1 MIEKLIEASIRNRF
15 LVIIIAAALT
25 VAGVYAMLNTP
36 VDAIPDLSENQV
48 IVFTDWMGR
57 SPREIE
63 DQVTYPLSRK
73 LQGLVGV
80 RAVRSS
86 SEFNFSM
93 ITIIFE
99 DSVDFYF
106 ARQRVTEKLAQ
117 AGTFLPAGVL
127 PYLAPDATALGQ
139 IFWYTVETSAS
150 DPIDTSRLWALN
162 KFYIA
167 PQLNAAAGVADV
179 ATVGGSPLEY
189 QIDVRPEALRA
200 YGITLGDL
208 YSAVAKS
215 NMPAGGGVIQKNNA
229 EYIVRGV
236 GWIRG
241 KDDIEMTVIK
251 EVKGTPIYVKT
262 VATVQL
268 GTQFRR
274 SVYEKD
280 GNEVVGGVV
289 LMRHQQNPLDVTQ
302 HVKQKIQELQPG
314 LPAGVHIVAA
324 YDRTRLIKGAIHT
337 LTEVMWHEMTIASIA
352 ILLILMHVRSV
363 FVICVTLPLAVLFSF
378 LFMWILRQLG
388 IIDIQANIMSLAG
401 ITISIGILVDQAIVM
416 TENAT
421 HHLKEHFGD
430 RPVSRDIA
438 DLVIEPC
445 RTVGRPIFFS
455 VMIMLLSFV
464 PVFMLSGREGKLFHP
479 LAFTKSFAM
488 IGVAL
493 ISVTLVPA
501 LIPIFIKGRLRSE
514 EENAIVRSFTRI
526 YKPLLTWALPRRN
539 LVMWMFAVLLIL
551 GAGMF
556 PLQAL
561 IGQGASENAW
571 RATFLGV
578 FGLVT
583 SLTVILTTGKREGDG
598 RYLMVAEGLL
608 MMSAGCAWLGLNAAE
623 ILVNP
628 ALGGWIPLLKLL
640 SWAASGVCLLGLA
653 LMAVL
658 ADKSGSDVRY
668 LTVAV
673 ALLATS
679 GGLFWLGHF
688 WGVPAID
695 LTLVRW
701 FWLVMAGLPLLAV
714 FALTIWS
721 QRAILRQ
728 FVTLGSLV
736 MLGLWASRFSKI
748 GVAFM
753 PALDEG
759 TTLDMPITVPRASVT
774 QSADD
779 LKARDA
785 LLRGFPEVESVIG
798 KAGRADTPTD
808 PAPLDMVETFVN
820 FRPKEFWPKRV
831 LKFDDA
837 LLQTENVWQK
847 LEKQGFLKTVSD
859 DERKNARNDAAQKAL
874 ERFDETQRTLA
885 LLRYGEFERELEGTL
900 TRFAVAE
907 TIRRIGLA
915 GQLNWPDATTAAAQ
929 AERMTAE
936 FTPKFGRWLARNP
949 ALEDAADLAQQ
960 AAADL
965 SERGFVADVAAAL
978 QLKNSSIK
986 EVAQQFAEAL
996 GAEHQTFAGVL
1007 LHDVTEHRLELWR
1020 ERVRTINWELFDQ
1033 GTEAF
1038 TTYALEEVAKAAV
1051 VAKLVPETPKGT
1063 QFERFSAE
1071 AIQGQLDREIDK
1083 TSFEP
1088 FAALR
1093 DELVKSFRKRVFLWP
1108 RKTGPKGDLVD
1119 DEMGRVLQV
1128 PGWSNIFTQP
1138 IINRIEMLSTGVRT
1152 DIGVKVFG
1160 PDLDTIDRVCK
1171 DIEAAIKPLNGA
1183 RDTIAS
1189 PIMGKGYLQVDI
1201 NREAAAR
1208 YGISVEDIQNEIEVA
1223 LAGRAVTFTVE
1234 KRERF
1239 PVRIRYARAQ
1249 REDEESI
1256 RRLLVSP
1263 GSMGGSA
1270 ASSMGGDDKG
1280 SATVQFG
1287 GGVGTVAASPMGDQ
1301 SHSATP
1307 GHAIAGKPLIPL
1319 GALAEVKVV
1328 EGPAMIKSENGRLLN
1343 YVTLNVR
1350 GRDIVGFVDEAQR
1363 VVSQKVKL
1371 PEGVHI
1377 EWSGEFEHQVRAART
1392 LRFVFPAVI
1401 ILIFVILY
1409 MTYHDLA
1416 DAALMML
1423 AVPEALAGGAFFMY
1437 LFPKIMQ
1444 GWSAPPMEFSVA
1456 VWVGFIACFGM
1467 ATETGIIMLVYLRE
1481 AIAKRGGLE
1490 NISSLEELR
1499 QAVIEG
1505 AVQRLR
1511 PKLLTEG
1518 VAIIAIFPMVFA
1530 KGVGGEI
1537 LAPMALPV
1545 LGGLLISDEVV
1556 DLFLPV
1562 RFYWVRRTRW
1572 LKLQREREQKALE
1585 GVSTAKTLLPVT
1597 VG

>member
-1 MIEKLIEASIRNRF
+1 MIERLIESSIRNRF
-15 LVIIIAAALT
+15 LVLILAAALT

-73 LQGLVGV
+73 LQGLAGV
-80 RAVRSS
+80 KAVRSS

-99 DSVDFYF
+99 DGIDFYF
-106 ARQRVTEKLAQ
+106 ARQRVTEKLSQ
-117 AGTFLPAGVL
+117 ASTFLPTGVV

-139 IFWYTVETSAS
+139 IFWYTVESSITN
-150 DPIDTSRLWALN
+150 PIDPPRLWALN
-162 KFYIA
+162 KFFIA
-167 PQLNAAAGVADV
+167 PQLNAAAGVSDV
-179 ATVGGSPLEY
+179 ATVGGMPMEY

-200 YGITLGDL
+200 YGLTLGDL
-208 YSAVAKS
+208 YAAVAKS

-236 GWIRG
+236 GWI
-241 KDDIEMTVIK
+241 KNKQDIEETVIK
-251 EVKGTPIYVKT
+251 EISGTPIYVKNI
-262 VATVQL
+262 ASVQL

-280 GNEVVGGVV
+280 GNEVVGGAV
-289 LMRHQQNPLDVTQ
+289 LMRHGENPLDVT
-302 HVKQKIQELQPG
+302 KRIKDKIHELQPG
-314 LPAGVHIVAA
+314 LPEGVHIVPA
-324 YDRTRLIKGAIHT
+324 YDRTRLINGAIHT
-337 LTEVMWHEMTIASIA
+337 LAEVMWHEMAIASLA
-352 ILLILMHVRSV
+352 ILLILVHVRSV
-363 FVICVTLPLAVLFSF
+363 FVICITLPLAVLFSF
-378 LFMWILRQLG
+378 LMMWLLRTLG

-430 RPVSRDIA
+430 KKVTGDIRE
-438 DLVIEPC
+438 LVIPAC

-455 VMIMLLSFV
+455 VMIMLISFI

-479 LAFTKSFAM
+479 LAFTKSFALL
-488 IGVAL
+488 GVAL

-501 LIPIFIKGRLRSE
+501 LIPTFIKGRLRSE
-514 EENAIVRSFTRI
+514 EENPIVRSFIHI

-539 LVMWMFAVLLIL
+539 LVMWAFSVLLIMA
-551 GAGMF
+551 AGMF
-556 PLQAL
+556 PLQAI
-561 IGQGASENAW
+561 IGQGASEGAW
-571 RATFLGV
+571 QTTFFIV

-583 SLTVILTTGKREGDG
+583 FLTVVSTR
-598 RYLMVAEGLL
+598 GLR
-608 MMSAGCAWLGLNAAE
+608 WQ
-623 ILVNP
+623 V
-628 ALGGWIPLLKLL
+628 L
-640 SWAASGVCLLGLA
+640 S
-653 LMAVL
+653 
-658 ADKSGSDVRY
+658 
-668 LTVAV
+668 
-673 ALLATS
+673 
-679 GGLFWLGHF
+679 
-688 WGVPAID
+688 
-695 LTLVRW
+695 
-701 FWLVMAGLPLLAV
+701 
-714 FALTIWS
+714 FA
-721 QRAILRQ
+721 
-728 FVTLGSLV
+728 SLV
-736 MLGLWASRFSKI
+736 VISLWSYGFTKI

-759 TTLDMPITVPRASVT
+759 TTLDMPVTVPRASVT
-774 QSADD
+774 QAADD

-831 LKFDDA
+831 LKFPDA
-837 LLQTENVWQK
+837 ARQTEQILAA
-847 LEKQGFLKTVSD
+847 LENQGFVVQASQAD
-859 DERKNARNDAAQKAL
+859 DRASLINDAAQKAL
-874 ERFDETQRTLA
+874 ERFDETLRDLA
-885 LLRYGEFERELEGTL
+885 LRRFKELEESLGPEL

-907 TIRRIGLA
+907 VVRWMHEAGRLTWPSTLGEQQEIDRLA
-915 GQLNWPDATTAAAQ
+915 NMQVPNYAP
-929 AERMTAE
+929 
-936 FTPKFGRWLARNP
+936 WLVKNP
-949 ALEDAADLAQQ
+949 SLEDTTRLAQ
-960 AAADL
+960 
-965 SERGFVADVAAAL
+965 EVAEELVRLGVVSDVAAAL
-978 QLKNSSIK
+978 QVSNESQTGLRRLLQV
-986 EVAQQFAEAL
+986 VAEGF
-996 GAEHQTFAGVL
+996 GAVPRTFGGEL
-1007 LHDVTEHRLELWR
+1007 LATVEKQRHARWGEQ
-1020 ERVRTINWELFDQ
+1020 VRHINWELFDQ
-1033 GTEAF
+1033 GAETFSWCAMQELLKGAQGA
-1038 TTYALEEVAKAAV
+1038 ALLQAAGHGADSERFAIAAV
-1051 VAKLVPETPKGT
+1051 
-1063 QFERFSAE
+1063 
-1071 AIQGQLDREIDK
+1071 QGQLGRSLAPEVVQ
-1083 TSFEP
+1083 P
-1088 FAALR
+1088 FLSLIAETTQR
-1093 DELVKSFRKRVFLWP
+1093 FHDQVFLWP
-1108 RKTGPKGDLVD
+1108 RQTGPKGDLVD

-1171 DIEAAIKPLNGA
+1171 EIEAVLKPINGA

-1189 PIMGKGYLQVDI
+1189 PIMGKGYLQIDV
-1201 NREAAAR
+1201 NRQAAAR
-1208 YGISVEDIQNEIEVA
+1208 YGISVEDVQNEIEVA
-1223 LAGRAVTFTVE
+1223 LAGRAVTYTVE
-1234 KRERF
+1234 KRDRF
-1239 PVRIRYARAQ
+1239 PVRIRYARVH

-1256 RRLLVSP
+1256 RRLLINP
-1263 GSMGGSA
+1263 GGA
-1270 ASSMGGDDKG
+1270 VASSGMTGAVMNGAPTKSMSSD
-1280 SATVQFG
+1280 SNPTESSNRTA
-1287 GGVGTVAASPMGDQ
+1287 
-1301 SHSATP
+1301 HSATP
-1307 GHAIAGKPLIPL
+1307 AHAAKGTSPLPL
-1319 GALAEVKVV
+1319 SAVAEIRVV

-1363 VVSQKVKL
+1363 VVAQKVKL

-1392 LRFVFPAVI
+1392 LRYVFPAVI
-1401 ILIFVILY
+1401 VLIFVILY
-1409 MTYHDLA
+1409 LTYNDLA

-1423 AVPEALAGGAFFMY
+1423 AVPEALAGGAFFMF

-1444 GWSAPPMEFSVA
+1444 GWDAPPMDFSVA

-1481 AIAKRGGLE
+1481 AIEKRGGLE
-1490 NISSLEELR
+1490 NIASLEELR

-1505 AVQRLR
+1505 AVHRLR

-1562 RFYWVRRTRW
+1562 RFYWVRRARW
-1572 LKLQREREQKALE
+1572 LKLHSISA
-1585 GVSTAKTLLPVT
+1585 VST
-1597 VG
+1597 

>member
-1 MIEKLIEASIRNRF
+1 MIERLIELSIRNRF
-15 LVIIIAAALT
+15 LVLLLAAALT
-25 VAGVYAMLNTP
+25 VAGIYAMLNTP

-73 LQGLVGV
+73 LQGLAGV

-99 DSVDFYF
+99 DSIDFYF

-117 AGTFLPAGVL
+117 ATTFLPPGVV

-139 IFWYTVETSAS
+139 IFWYTVETSAEH
-150 DPIDTSRLWALN
+150 PIDTPRLWALN

-167 PQLNAAAGVADV
+167 QQLNAAAGVSDV
-179 ATVGGSPLEY
+179 ATVGGTPLEY

-215 NMPAGGGVIQKNNA
+215 NMPAGGGVVQKNNA

-236 GWIRG
+236 GWIRD
-241 KDDIEMTVIK
+241 KRDIEMTVIK

-280 GNEVVGGVV
+280 GNEVVGGAV
-289 LMRHQQNPLDVTQ
+289 LMRHGENPLAVTQ
-302 HVKQKIQELQPG
+302 NVKEKIQELQPG
-314 LPAGVHIVAA
+314 LPEGVHIVPS

-337 LTEVMWHEMTIASIA
+337 LTEVMWHEMAIASIA

-363 FVICVTLPLAVLFSF
+363 FVICVTLPLSVLFSF
-378 LFMWILRQLG
+378 LLMWILRQLR

-421 HHLKEHFGD
+421 HHLKDHFGD
-430 RPVSRDIA
+430 RHVTGDIRE
-438 DLVIEPC
+438 LVIGPC

-455 VMIMLLSFV
+455 VMIMLLSFI

-501 LIPIFIKGRLRSE
+501 LIPTFIKGKLKRE
-514 EENAIVRSFTRI
+514 EDNAIVRSFINI

-551 GAGMF
+551 AAGMF

-561 IGQGASENAW
+561 VGQGASEGAW
-571 RATFLGV
+571 RSMFLGV
-578 FGLVT
+578 FALVT
-583 SLTVILTTGKREGDG
+583 SLTVVLTTGKAG
-598 RYLMVAEGLL
+598 RDLLHLLLAFGLVALAAGL
-608 MMSAGCAWLGLNAAE
+608 AWLGVQPSTGAAFRYT
-623 ILVNP
+623 
-628 ALGGWIPLLKLL
+628 
-640 SWAASGVCLLGLA
+640 CL
-653 LMAVL
+653 VL
-658 ADKSGSDVRY
+658 A
-668 LTVAV
+668 AV
-673 ALLATS
+673 
-679 GGLFWLGHF
+679 
-688 WGVPAID
+688 
-695 LTLVRW
+695 
-701 FWLVMAGLPLLAV
+701 PLLALFV
-714 FALTIWS
+714 ATIWTKHVVF
-721 QRAILRQ
+721 RQ
-728 FVTLGSLV
+728 TVTLVSLAL
-736 MLGLWASRFSKI
+736 LGLWAFHFQKI

-820 FRPKEFWPKRV
+820 FRQKELWPKRV
-831 LKFDDA
+831 IKFDDA
-837 LLQTENVWQK
+837 LRQTEEVWK
-847 LEKQGFLKTVSD
+847 ALEREGFLKPSASD
-859 DERKNARNDAAQKAL
+859 AERHELLNDPAQKAL
-874 ERFDETQRTLA
+874 ERFDETLRELA
-885 LLRYGEFERELEGTL
+885 LLRYTEFESELERIL
-900 TRFAVAE
+900 TRFAIE
-907 TIRRIGLA
+907 ESIRGFRKVVPV
-915 GQLNWPDATTAAAQ
+915 QWPDAE
-929 AERMTAE
+929 AEQRDVDRLTDKLTPE
-936 FTPKFGRWLARNP
+936 FGHWLARIP
-949 ALEDAADLAQQ
+949 ALEDTLELAQRV
-960 AAADL
+960 ANDL
-965 SERGFVADVAAAL
+965 QERGVISDAAAAL
-978 QLKNSSIK
+978 EIK
-986 EVAQQFAEAL
+986 TQSTEGLSYRARMVVEFVQAL
-996 GAEHQTFAGVL
+996 IQRHPTFAGEL
-1007 LHDVTEHRLELWR
+1007 LEAVSERRSALWQ
-1020 ERVRTINWELFDQ
+1020 ERVHHVNWELFDR
-1033 GTEAF
+1033 GAEAF
-1038 TTYALEEVAKAAV
+1038 TQYAMEEVAKAGIT
-1051 VAKLVPETPKGT
+1051 AKLTEGAANGAAL
-1063 QFERFSAE
+1063 EEFSATAVE
-1071 AIQGQLDREIDK
+1071 RQLGRENRSA
-1083 TSFEP
+1083 SFEP
-1088 FAALR
+1088 FLSLYN
-1093 DELVKSFRKRVFLWP
+1093 DNVKSFHDRVFLWP

-1160 PDLDTIDRVCK
+1160 PDLETIDRVCK
-1171 DIEAAIKPLNGA
+1171 DIEAALKPLNGA

-1189 PIMGKGYLQVDI
+1189 PIMGKGYLQIDI

-1234 KRERF
+1234 KRDRF

-1263 GSMGGSA
+1263 GSMGQGA
-1270 ASSMGGDDKG
+1270 PASMGDDMG
-1280 SATVQFG
+1280 SSTVQLG
-1287 GGVGTVAASPMGDQ
+1287 GGVGTVAAAPSGGQ
-1301 SHSATP
+1301 SHAATP
-1307 GHAIAGKPLIPL
+1307 GHAIRGRPLIPL
-1319 GALAEVKVV
+1319 GALADVRVV

-1363 VVSQKVKL
+1363 VVNQKVKL

-1401 ILIFVILY
+1401 VLIFVILY

-1444 GWSAPPMEFSVA
+1444 GWSAPPMDFSVA

-1481 AIAKRGGLE
+1481 AIDKRGGLE
-1490 NISSLEELR
+1490 NIKSLEELR

-1505 AVQRLR
+1505 AVHRLR

-1562 RFYWVRRTRW
+1562 RFYWVRRGRW
-1572 LKLQREREQKALE
+1572 LKLQRDRKAREKAATPAVEQPAAAL
-1585 GVSTAKTLLPVT
+1585 A
-1597 VG
+1597 